1 MAFRSFRLTNGFIF
15 YFQIARKTCNY
26 GYITVRILN
35 LKSKQFHQMISFKRS
50 LRYCKNNK
58 GHCPVAFAFI
68 SPIYTSWNCFLF
80 LRVALKV
87 LVLKG
92 RSVISSGTHFFMIKL
107 HLMLDFKKTHPHN
120 FSSHFSKFIN
130 FFPSLVSLL
139 QILRSVNLFLCLPY
153 CNKKSKLWLFVII
166 KYLECICKQS
176 LTWKD

>member
-1 MAFRSFRLTNGFIF
+1 MSFRLTNGFIF

-26 GYITVRILN
+26 GYITVCILN

-50 LRYCKNNK
+50 LRYCKSNK
-58 GHCPVAFAFI
+58 GHCSVGFAFM

-107 HLMLDFKKTHPHN
+107 HLMLDLKKNTPIGKKKTHTISPL
-120 FSSHFSKFIN
+120 I
-130 FFPSLVSLL
+130 
-139 QILRSVNLFLCLPY
+139 SVNLLISSLVWSHCCKSLDLWIFSCVYPTLIKNQNSGCL
-153 CNKKSKLWLFVII
+153 LL
-166 KYLECICKQS
+166 
-176 LTWKD
+176 